1 MDIKE
6 IKNNVFNLTGL
17 TRSNSQLVT
26 PTPPPMP
33 KASSISGSK
42 REKSSHDNQGEFDFQ
57 SLYRLWIHQT
67 FLSKANVSFSVLP
80 LFVFVPPQPFRTTTL
95 PGSPF
100 SPLTTRSWCTDAG
113 KITLSGM
120 TRRWIIC
127 SCHLFLPWIPMMKI
141 SSSVYSKFPSCWTTY
156 SPLFCFF
163 TI

>member
-57 SLYRLWIHQT
+57 SLYR
-67 FLSKANVSFSVLP
+67 
-80 LFVFVPPQPFRTTTL
+80 
-95 PGSPF
+95 
-100 SPLTTRSWCTDAG
+100 
-113 KITLSGM
+113 
-120 TRRWIIC
+120 
-127 SCHLFLPWIPMMKI
+127 
-141 SSSVYSKFPSCWTTY
+141 
-156 SPLFCFF
+156 
-163 TI
+163 